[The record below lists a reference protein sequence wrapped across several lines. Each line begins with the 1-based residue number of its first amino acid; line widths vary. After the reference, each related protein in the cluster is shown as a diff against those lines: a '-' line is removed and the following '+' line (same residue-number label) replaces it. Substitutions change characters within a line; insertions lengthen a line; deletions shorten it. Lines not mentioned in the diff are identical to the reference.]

1 MPAVDPQITRFVD
14 YLDAS
19 PTPFHAVSQA
29 ATLLESHGFRRLDP
43 SSEPRALNVGARCY
57 VQEGGHL
64 VAFQMGRE
72 PVVEAGWRIVATHTD
87 SPNLRLKPQP
97 LVRNNGYVRLGVEV
111 YGGVQIP
118 TWVDR
123 DLGLAGLVHI
133 RDGHNVASR
142 LIDIRRPL
150 CRIPTLAI
158 HLNREVNTKGLVLNA
173 NKHLPA
179 VLSLDTGDDG
189 DDPLRELLAA
199 ELDVAPGDVLTFD
212 LMLYDLQPPTVAGSR
227 NEFVHSARLD
237 NLASTHAGLEA
248 LVASLRDDEPPAT
261 TNVLAMFDHEE
272 IGSQTS
278 RGANSRALDNVL
290 RATLRDAELQGAGT
304 YSRALANSF
313 LVSADM
319 AHAVHPGWA
328 DKHDQQHMP
337 KLNAGPVI
345 KTNANKRYATEGE
358 TSALWVMLCE
368 RVEVPVQW
376 YSHRADLRC
385 GSTVGPMLAARL
397 GVRTIDVGN
406 AMLSMHSVREQ
417 CGALDHPM
425 MIKAMSAF
433 YSGPDAS

>member
-1 MPAVDPQITRFVD
+1 LPSVDPLISRFVD

-19 PTPFHAVSQA
+19 PTPFHAVAEA
-29 ATLLESHGFRRLDP
+29 ARQLDAHGFERIDL
-43 SSEPRALNVGARCY
+43 SEEPEKLPVGARRY

-64 VAFQMGRE
+64 IAFHIGRE
-72 PVVEAGWRIVATHTD
+72 PVVEAGWRMVATHTD
-87 SPNLRLKPQP
+87 SPNLRLTPQP
-97 LVRNNGYVRLGVEV
+97 LVRDHGYVRLGLEV
-111 YGGVQIP
+111 YGGVQIA

-123 DLGLAGLVHI
+123 DLGLAGRVHLRTSSGI
-133 RDGHNVASR
+133 TSR
-142 LIDIRRPL
+142 LVDIRRPL

-158 HLNREVNTKGLVLNA
+158 HLNREVNTKGLKLNA

-179 VLSLDTGDDG
+179 VLSLDAGAD
-189 DDPLRELLAA
+189 DDPLRELLGE
-199 ELDVAPGDVLTFD
+199 ELDVDPADVLTFD
-212 LMLYDLQPPTVAGSR
+212 LMLYDLQAPTVAGSR

-248 LVASLRDDEPPAT
+248 LIASLDGEPPAT
-261 TNVLAMFDHEE
+261 TNVVAMFDHEE

-290 RATLRDAELQGAGT
+290 RTTLRDSELQGAGT
-304 YSRALANSF
+304 YGRALANSF

-319 AHAVHPGWA
+319 AHAVHPAYA
-328 DKHDQQHMP
+328 DMHDKQHMP
-337 KLNAGPVI
+337 KINAGPVI
-345 KTNANKRYATEGE
+345 KTNANKRYATEGS

-368 RVEVPVQW
+368 RAEVPVQW
-376 YSHRADLRC
+376 YAHRADLRC

-417 CGALDHPM
+417 CGALDHPLM
-425 MIKAMSAF
+425 VRAMTAF
-433 YSGPDAS
+433 YRGPEDA

>member
-1 MPAVDPQITRFVD
+1 MPDADPQLRRFVD

-19 PTPFHAVSQA
+19 PTPYHAVSEA
-29 ATLLESHGFRRLDP
+29 AQLLEAHGFTRIDL
-43 SSEPRALNVGARCY
+43 SEEPEPLGVGARRY

-64 VAFQMGRE
+64 VAFHMGRE

-97 LVRNNGYVRLGVEV
+97 LVRNHGYVRLGVEV

-123 DLGLAGLVHI
+123 DLGLAGLVHV
-133 RDGHNVASR
+133 RSSDGVTAR
-142 LIDIRRPL
+142 RVDIRRPL

-179 VLSLDTGDDG
+179 VLSLDAGED
-189 DDPLRELLAA
+189 DDPLRELLSG
-199 ELDVAPGDVLTFD
+199 ELDVAPSDVLTFD
-212 LMLYDLQPPTVAGSR
+212 LSLFDLQKPTIAGSR

-237 NLASTHAGLEA
+237 NLASTHAGIEA
-248 LVASLRDDEPPAT
+248 LIASLHDEAPAT

-290 RATLRDAELQGAGT
+290 RVTLRDAEQQGAGT

-319 AHAVHPGWA
+319 AHAVHPGHP
-328 DKHDQQHMP
+328 DLHDQQHMP
-337 KLNAGPVI
+337 KINAGPVI

-358 TSALWVMLCE
+358 TSALWVLLCE
-368 RVEVPVQW
+368 RAEVPVQW

-425 MIKAMSAF
+425 MIRAMTAF
-433 YSGPDAS
+433 YEGPPAG

>member
-1 MPAVDPQITRFVD
+1 LPEPVSPVVSRFVD

-19 PTPFHAVSQA
+19 PTPFHAVERA
-29 ATLLESHGFRRLDP
+29 ADLLAAKGFSRIDL
-43 SSEPRALNVGARCY
+43 SEAPEPLPVGARRY

-64 VAFQMGRE
+64 IAFVIGSE
-72 PVVEAGWRIVATHTD
+72 PVVEAGWRMVATHTD

-97 LVRNNGYVRLGVEV
+97 LVRNHGYVRLGVEV

-123 DLGLAGLVHI
+123 DLGLAGLVHL
-133 RDGHNVASR
+133 RQGSKLVSR
-142 LIDIRRPL
+142 LVDIRRPL

-158 HLNREVNTKGLVLNA
+158 HLNREVNDKGLKLNA
-173 NKHLPA
+173 QKHLPA
-179 VLSLDTGDDG
+179 VLSLDKDG
-189 DDPLRELLAA
+189 DDPLRELLSV
-199 ELDVAPGDVLTFD
+199 ELDVDPSSVLTWD
-212 LMLYDLQPPTVAGSR
+212 LSLFDLQPPTVAGSR

-237 NLASTHAGLEA
+237 NLASTHSGIEA
-248 LVASLRDDEPPAT
+248 LLDSVRDAPPAT

-290 RATLRDAELQGAGT
+290 RVTLRDAEQQGAGT

-313 LVSADM
+313 LISADM
-319 AHAVHPGWA
+319 AHAVHPGHA
-328 DKHDQQHMP
+328 DKHDAEHMP
-337 KLNAGPVI
+337 RINAGPVI

-358 TSALWVMLCE
+358 TSALFLMMCE

-376 YSHRADLRC
+376 YSHRSDLRC

-397 GVRTIDVGN
+397 GVRTVDVGN
-406 AMLSMHSVREQ
+406 AMLSMHSIREQ
-417 CGALDHPM
+417 CGAHDHPM
-425 MIKAMSAF
+425 MVKALSAF
-433 YSGPDAS
+433 YQGPERR